1 MRCNRLVTGYWFL
14 DPGGE
19 KHRSIVSLASSIYQ
33 VNVLM
38 LRNFFHII
46 GSFSITFIQET
57 GKITLLLWKALI
69 LIFQR
74 PLNLKNILKQMEEV
88 GIKSIPVVLITGA
101 FTGAVLALQSYTGFK
116 RFNAETFVGTV
127 VALSITRELGP
138 VLTGL
143 MVSGRVGSSMAAE
156 LGTMQVTEQID
167 ALYTLAVNPI
177 KYLIVPRLLAALIM
191 MPVLVIFADL
201 IGILGGYFVS
211 VKVLHS
217 NPYIYLER
225 TWDYL
230 ELNDIYSG
238 LFKAGVFGIIIATIS
253 CYQGFFTEGGAE
265 GVGRATTKA
274 VVLSCLLILIF
285 NYIITALLF

>member
-1 MRCNRLVTGYWFL
+1 
-14 DPGGE
+14 
-19 KHRSIVSLASSIYQ
+19 
-33 VNVLM
+33 M
-38 LRNFFHII
+38 LNNFFHLI
-46 GSFSITFIQET
+46 GSVSILFLQES
-57 GKITLLLWKALI
+57 GRITLLLWKAAL

-74 PLNLKNILKQMEEV
+74 PFNLKDILRQMEEV
-88 GIKSIPVVLITGA
+88 GIKSMPVVLITGA
-101 FTGAVLALQSYTGFK
+101 FTGAVLALQSYTGFQ

-201 IGILGGYFVS
+201 IGIAGGYFVS
-211 VKVLHS
+211 VKVLSS
-217 NPYIYLER
+217 NPYTYMER
-225 TWDYL
+225 TWNYL
-230 ELNDIYSG
+230 ELNDIFSG

-253 CYQGFFTEGGAE
+253 CYQGFFTRGGAE

>member
-1 MRCNRLVTGYWFL
+1 MF
-14 DPGGE
+14 
-19 KHRSIVSLASSIYQ
+19 
-33 VNVLM
+33 
-38 LRNFFHII
+38 RNFFHVI
-46 GSFSITFIQET
+46 GSLSITFIHET

-217 NPYIYLER
+217 NPYIYMER

>member
-1 MRCNRLVTGYWFL
+1 
-14 DPGGE
+14 
-19 KHRSIVSLASSIYQ
+19 
-33 VNVLM
+33 M
-38 LRNFFHII
+38 LRNFFHVI
-46 GSFSITFIQET
+46 GSLSIAFIHET

-74 PLNLKNILKQMEEV
+74 PLNLKNILKQMKEV

-101 FTGAVLALQSYTGFK
+101 FTGAVLALQNYTGFK

-127 VALSITRELGP
+127 VALFYNTR
-138 VLTGL
+138 VRSCTDRSHGL
-143 MVSGRVGSSMAAE
+143 RAGGLSMAAE

-217 NPYIYLER
+217 NPYIYMER

-274 VVLSCLLILIF
+274 VVFSCLLILIF